1 MARPLSAK
9 ARERILSSSRELLL
23 DSGLAAFTVDE
34 IAARSGVAKSTIYRH
49 FDSANELLIATL
61 EQLVIPFPV
70 PDTGDLRSDLLALA
84 ATAVPIFA
92 DLNLRRLLL
101 GVITMAAGDD
111 ELDRIHRA
119 MMHERKGPLRAVI
132 EAARSRGELPSALT
146 FDVAFDFLEGP
157 FTTRWLHDPQ
167 AVGQIDIET
176 TVDRAIAA
184 MTTQPRLRARD

>member
-1 MARPLSAK
+1 MARPLSTE
-9 ARERILSSSRELLL
+9 ARERILTSSRELLL

-34 IAARSGVAKSTIYRH
+34 IAARSGVAKTTIYRH
-49 FDSANELLIATL
+49 FDSTNELLIATL
-61 EQLVIPFPV
+61 DQLVVSFPV
-70 PDTGDLRSDLLALA
+70 PDTGDLRSDLLELA
-84 ATAVPIFA
+84 ATAVPIFS

-101 GVITMAAGDD
+101 GVISMAAGDD

-157 FTTRWLHDPQ
+157 FTTRWLHDPL
-167 AVGQIDIET
+167 ALGQIDIEA

-184 MTTQPRLRARD
+184 MTALPIVRTRD